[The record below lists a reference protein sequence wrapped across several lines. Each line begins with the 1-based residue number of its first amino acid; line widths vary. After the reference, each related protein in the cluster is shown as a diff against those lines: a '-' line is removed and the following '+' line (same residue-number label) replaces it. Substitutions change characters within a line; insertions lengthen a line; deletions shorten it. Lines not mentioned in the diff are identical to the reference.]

1 MHPKVGIILLNWNSY
16 DHSFNCIQSLQQCDY
31 PNFEIIVV
39 DNGSMDGSGNLLKAN
54 FPSIHLIA
62 SVTNEGFAAG
72 NNRGFEYAIQHDFPY
87 AMMLNNDV
95 FVEPDFLTKLVDY
108 MGGHPSV
115 GAIQPKIFFNHDR
128 TKIWNGGSYYLP
140 WLGWHY
146 SKRYQRK
153 AGTLQSQFQAV
164 DWITGCAFLTK
175 TSILKEVGLLKEA
188 FFIYYEDAD
197 LSFRIRSKG
206 YQLLFH
212 PQSVIYHIA
221 GSSNKTKIKGKEGYT
236 SPFVHYLNSR
246 NHIWFLKTWT
256 KWYQWPTTFFTLFSY
271 YLSIMLYFA
280 FRWRIGKLK
289 SLLRGI
295 FHGFKSIPN

>member
-1 MHPKVGIILLNWNSY
+1 
-16 DHSFNCIQSLQQCDY
+16 
-31 PNFEIIVV
+31 
-39 DNGSMDGSGNLLKAN
+39 MDGSGNLLKAN
-54 FPSIHLIA
+54 FPHINLIA

-95 FVEPDFLTKLVDY
+95 FVEPDFLSKLVEY
-108 MGGHPSV
+108 MESRPSV

-128 TKIWNGGSYYLP
+128 AKIWNGGSYYLP

-153 AGTLQSQFQAV
+153 AGALQSQFQEV

-175 TSILKEVGLLKEA
+175 TSILKEVGLLNEA

-221 GSSNKTKIKGKEGYT
+221 GSSNKTKIKGKEGYA

-246 NHIWFLKTWT
+246 NHIWFLKIWT
-256 KWYQWPTTFFTLFSY
+256 KWYQWPTTFLTLFSY
-271 YLSIMLYFA
+271 YLSNMLYFA
-280 FRWRIGKLK
+280 LRRRIGKLK

-295 FHGFKSIPN
+295 SHGFKSIPN

>member
-16 DHSFNCIQSLQQCDY
+16 DHSSNCIQSLQQCDY

-54 FPSIHLIA
+54 FPAIHLIA

-72 NNRGFEYAIQHDFPY
+72 NNRGFEYAIQQQFPY

-95 FVEPDFLTKLVDY
+95 FVEPDFLSKLVDY
-108 MGGHPSV
+108 MGSHPSA

-140 WLGWHY
+140 WFGWPY

-153 AGTLQSQFQAV
+153 AGALQSQFQVV

-175 TSILKEVGLLKEA
+175 TSILKEVGLLNEA

-246 NHIWFLKTWT
+246 NHIWFLKIWT

-271 YLSIMLYFA
+271 YLSNMLYFA

-295 FHGFKSIPN
+295 FHGFKSTPN